1 MSAATTIKKLADEEL
16 KKQEL
21 ENEKA
26 VKTEELDDGIV
37 LVRLIRPLQNAKGG
51 LYLAGIHCLP
61 REIVPKS
68 AILLKE

>member
-1 MSAATTIKKLADEEL
+1 MSTATTIKKLADEEL

-51 LYLAGIHCLP
+51 LYLPGIHRLP